1 MARSNTVVQLAA
13 RGEDWRVSAV
23 VPLSQGSAGVD
34 ARSATEGWPSRLRLG
49 NLIVG
54 MVHLLQA
61 VAIFALSNDFS
72 LPITASFLAGPPG
85 SDLTAPEVIW
95 DVPIGPA
102 VGIFLLLAA
111 IDHILMAVPTVNDW
125 YNANLR
131 RGVNYARWWEYS
143 VSASIMIVLI
153 AMVTGV
159 SDIGAIV
166 AIFGANAAMILFGLL
181 MERSN
186 PDKDRPDWTPFLFG
200 CVAGAIPWV
209 IVAYQVA
216 GAEDRATGAGVP
228 TFVYGIIASLFLLF
242 NSFAINMLLQYKQ
255 VGRWRDY
262 IFGEK
267 AYIVLS
273 LTAKT
278 ALAWQVFANTL
289 ID

>member
-1 MARSNTVVQLAA
+1 MSAAFSMSRESDQRNAR
-13 RGEDWRVSAV
+13 E
-23 VPLSQGSAGVD
+23 
-34 ARSATEGWPSRLRLG
+34 ATDEWPSRLRLG
-49 NLIVG
+49 NLTVG
-54 MVHLLQA
+54 LIHLVQA
-61 VAIFALSNDFS
+61 AAIFALSNDFT

-85 SDLTAPEVIW
+85 SGLTAPEVVW
-95 DVPIGPA
+95 DAPIGPA

-111 IDHILMAVPTVNDW
+111 VDHILMAVPGINGW

-159 SDIGAIV
+159 SDIGAII
-166 AIFGANAAMILFGLL
+166 AIFGANAAMILFGLI

-200 CVAGAIPWV
+200 CLAGVVPWV
-209 IVAYQVA
+209 VIAYQVA
-216 GAEDRATGAGVP
+216 GAEDRAQGAGVP
-228 TFVYGIIASLFLLF
+228 TFVYGIIVSLFVLF